1 MNQSNQGISPK
12 VFWHSDFFVFIWACL
27 SCNTCLYTQ
36 THNTNETWREQLSL
50 GFRLIGNRS
59 KVSSMNLRIWA
70 WLNVR
75 QMYYLLF
82 GANDAILKIEEN
94 IVQNDILALL
104 YFSEFDFFR
113 VIKLTKLPR
122 EIIYGSERLQVRMS
136 QCTNFGNHS
145 SCVGR
150 RQFKRTDFFQSRTNL
165 FIGKRALSS
174 YFTK

>member
-1 MNQSNQGISPK
+1 
-12 VFWHSDFFVFIWACL
+12 
-27 SCNTCLYTQ
+27 
-36 THNTNETWREQLSL
+36 
-50 GFRLIGNRS
+50 
-59 KVSSMNLRIWA
+59 
-70 WLNVR
+70 
-75 QMYYLLF
+75 MYYFIF

-104 YFSEFDFFR
+104 YFFEFDFFR

-150 RQFKRTDFFQSRTNL
+150 RHSKKLTFFRGELT
-165 FIGKRALSS
+165 SS
-174 YFTK
+174 SANGP